1 MDTDTRHDEPHTLA
15 VPRMHRVGCT
25 FFLSR
30 TGAIVVDERD
40 GRRPVVRLTPDE
52 VYALLTFL
60 RLPGVAELIE
70 REDAARQEKTWRDY
84 EEDPEYTGEW
94 HADK

>member
-1 MDTDTRHDEPHTLA
+1 
-15 VPRMHRVGCT
+15 MHRVGCT

-52 VYALLTFL
+52 VFAVLSFM

-70 REDAARQEKTWRDY
+70 QQEAARQAQAWREY
-84 EEDPEYTGEW
+84 EEDPEYAGEW
-94 HADK
+94 HADR

>member
-1 MDTDTRHDEPHTLA
+1 MWR
-15 VPRMHRVGCT
+15 
-25 FFLSR
+25 LSR
-30 TGAIVVDERD
+30 GRKRAGRVDGATTHGD
-40 GRRPVVRLTPDE
+40 GRRPLVRLTPNE
-52 VYALLTFL
+52 AHALLTFL